1 MNTIIMSTDH
11 DPFTSTEAYYAQ
23 YRPGYGEQAIEHL
36 RDQFQLDETSRVLDL
51 GCGAGQLG
59 IPVSEHVGTVV
70 GMDPNERMLQEA
82 RSTAT
87 ESGRTN
93 VEWTVGSDADLS
105 EDLGPFDLTTMGRSF
120 HWMNQ
125 ERTLDR
131 LYRMTKPGGGIAL
144 LSDTEWFTRGTRAWQ
159 DVVYEAADE
168 YVDGLPERTGPIEEY
183 QDPWDELI
191 RAFGFVGVNKHEREF
206 EREWT
211 IDEIV
216 GYCFSLSFCSPA
228 TFDGETDAFEA
239 DVRGRL
245 ADFDRN
251 EFRQTECVRIISGR
265 KPDTNDC

>member
-1 MNTIIMSTDH
+1 MSTER
-11 DPFTSTEAYYAQ
+11 DPFAGTEAYYAQ

-36 RDQFQLDETSRVLDL
+36 RDRFQLDETSRVLDL
-51 GCGAGQLG
+51 GCGAGQTA

-87 ESGRTN
+87 ECGRTN

-120 HWMNQ
+120 HWMDREQ
-125 ERTLDR
+125 TLDR
-131 LYRMTKPGGGIAL
+131 LYRMTKPGGGVAL
-144 LSDTEWFTRGTRAWQ
+144 LSDAEWFTRGTRAWQ
-159 DVVYEAADE
+159 DVVYDAADE
-168 YVDGLPERTGPIEEY
+168 YIDGLPERTGPIEEY
-183 QDPWDELI
+183 QNPWDELI
-191 RAFGFVGVNKHEREF
+191 AAFGFVDVEKHVIEI

-228 TFDGETDAFEA
+228 TFGETKDAFEA
-239 DVRGRL
+239 DVHERL
-245 ADFDRN
+245 ADFDRDV
-251 EFRQTECVRIISGR
+251 FAQTARVRVISGK
-265 KPDTNDC
+265 KPDPDDS